1 MKKCSGIFAAF
12 LLGIAGVTVTPAICY
27 GAVVRQMVTEE
38 IRVFQP
44 EDVKASEDGSEKLE
58 NNAEESENDG
68 KKSENS
74 GNAVY
79 GDALR
84 EGTYLI
90 DAESSSSMF
99 RIIKA
104 ELTVK
109 NGKMTAV
116 LTLGGTG
123 YGKLFMGTGEE
134 AKKAEESQYIPFVE
148 DGNGAYTYEIPVEAL
163 NQDLNCAAF
172 SKRKSTWY
180 DRIIRLRAETLPGNA
195 WLASADSDSALSG
208 RQTVQET
215 RQEMVQET
223 VQETVQKTKGEM
235 RESDRDLNLE
245 DGLYEVE
252 VSLEG
257 GSGRASVFSPAA
269 LNIEE
274 GRAVVEIVWS
284 SPYYDYMIVDGI
296 QYMPEDTAISGREFE
311 KTEVSVFRI
320 PVSRL
325 DEPLAVAADT
335 TAMGTPHEI
344 QYELRFD
351 EKTITP
357 ANDKKSV
364 SGLFYG
370 GLVVVVAALAI
381 LLFRKRKERFEHEQ
395 KKKV

>member
-27 GAVVRQMVTEE
+27 GAVVHQMVTEE

-44 EDVKASEDGSEKLE
+44 EDVKESEGSSEKPE
-58 NNAEESENDG
+58 NNVEKSENDG

-148 DGNGAYTYEIPVEAL
+148 DENGAYTYEIPVEAL

-172 SKRKSTWY
+172 SKRKSAWY

-208 RQTVQET
+208 RQTAQET
-215 RQEMVQET
+215 RQET

-235 RESDRDLNLE
+235 RERDRALNLE

-296 QYMPEDTAISGREFE
+296 QYMPEDTAISGRKLK

-325 DEPLAVAADT
+325 DVPLAVTADT
-335 TAMGTPHEI
+335 TAMGMPHEI
-344 QYELRFD
+344 QYEIRFD
-351 EKTITP
+351 EKNIKL
-357 ANDKKSV
+357 AVEDKESI
-364 SGLFYG
+364 SGLVYG
-370 GLVVVVAALAI
+370 VLAVVLVALAVLI
-381 LLFRKRKERFEHEQ
+381 FRKRKETL
-395 KKKV
+395 

>member
-27 GAVVRQMVTEE
+27 GAVVHQMVTEE

-44 EDVKASEDGSEKLE
+44 EDVKESEGSSEKPE
-58 NNAEESENDG
+58 NNVEKSENDG

-90 DAESSSSMF
+90 DADSSSSMF

-148 DGNGAYTYEIPVEAL
+148 DENGAYTYEIPVEAL

-172 SKRKSTWY
+172 SKRKSAWY

-208 RQTVQET
+208 RQTAQET
-215 RQEMVQET
+215 RQET

-235 RESDRDLNLE
+235 RERDRALNLE

-296 QYMPEDTAISGREFE
+296 QYMPEDTAISGRKLK

-325 DEPLAVAADT
+325 DVPLAVTADT
-335 TAMGTPHEI
+335 TAMGMPHEI
-344 QYELRFD
+344 QYEIRFD
-351 EKTITP
+351 EKNIKL
-357 ANDKKSV
+357 AVEDKESI
-364 SGLFYG
+364 SGLVYG
-370 GLVVVVAALAI
+370 VLAVVLVALAVLI
-381 LLFRKRKERFEHEQ
+381 FRKRKETL
-395 KKKV
+395 

>member
-27 GAVVRQMVTEE
+27 GAVVHQMVTEE

-44 EDVKASEDGSEKLE
+44 EDVKESEDGSEKLE

-90 DAESSSSMF
+90 DVESSSSMF

-148 DGNGAYTYEIPVEAL
+148 DENGAYTYEIPVEAL

-172 SKRKSTWY
+172 SKRKSAWY

-208 RQTVQET
+208 RQTAQET
-215 RQEMVQET
+215 RQET

-235 RESDRDLNLE
+235 RERDRALNLE

-296 QYMPEDTAISGREFE
+296 QYMPEDTAISGRKLK

-325 DEPLAVAADT
+325 DVPLAVAADT
-335 TAMGTPHEI
+335 TAMGMPHEI

-351 EKTITP
+351 EKNIKL
-357 ANDKKSV
+357 AVEDKENI
-364 SGLFYG
+364 SGLVYG
-370 GLVVVVAALAI
+370 VLAVVLVALAVLI
-381 LLFRKRKERFEHEQ
+381 FRKRKERCEQ
-395 KKKV
+395 KKKM

>member
-1 MKKCSGIFAAF
+1 MKKWSGILAALF
-12 LLGIAGVTVTPAICY
+12 MGIAGVTVTPAICY
-27 GAVVRQMVTEE
+27 GAAGRQITAEE

-44 EDVKASEDGSEKLE
+44 GKHTESEDDGKKQENSAEASGINGSKSEKLE
-58 NNAEESENDG
+58 SRDNP
-68 KKSENS
+68 
-74 GNAVY
+74 VY
-79 GDALR
+79 ADALR
-84 EGTYLI
+84 DGTYPVE
-90 DAESSSSMF
+90 AESSSSMF
-99 RIIKA
+99 RIIRA

-134 AKKAEESQYIPFVE
+134 AKKAAKSQYIPFVE
-148 DGNGAYTYEIPVEAL
+148 DENGAYTYEIPVEAL

-172 SKRKSTWY
+172 SKRKSAWY
-180 DRIIRLRAETLPGNA
+180 DRVISLKAETLPDNA
-195 WLASADSDSALSG
+195 WLVSANPDSALSG
-208 RQTVQET
+208 QET
-215 RQEMVQET
+215 A
-223 VQETVQKTKGEM
+223 GEG
-235 RESDRDLNLE
+235 DRALNLE

-252 VSLEG
+252 VSLDG

-296 QYMPEDTAISGREFE
+296 RYMPEDTAISGRKFE

-320 PVSRL
+320 PVSWL
-325 DEPLAVAADT
+325 DKPMAVAADT

-351 EKTITP
+351 EKTIMP

-364 SGLFYG
+364 SGVVYG
-370 GLVVVVAALAI
+370 CLAVVLAVLTI